1 MRACTEP
8 RVRAFLLVWLIA
20 TGCAVRRPPAVVGAV
35 PGGVEAFLASHPLGA
50 GQTIRIDEVARTPA
64 ASYHIVQVRGAESPH
79 RHRTHDLTIFVL
91 RGGGVLTLDGTQTP
105 LHAGDAAVIS
115 RDRVHWFA
123 RRGDDTAVSLVVF
136 TPPLDAPDSV
146 PASVDPMPG
155 RQ

>member
-8 RVRAFLLVWLIA
+8 GVRAFLLVWLIA
-20 TGCAVRRPPAVVGAV
+20 TGCAVRRPPVVVGGL
-35 PGGVEAFLASHPLGA
+35 PGDLDAFLASHPLGP
-50 GQTIRIDEVARTPA
+50 GQALRADEVTRTA
-64 ASYHIVQVRGAESPH
+64 TASYLVVQLRGAESPH
-79 RHRTHDLTIFVL
+79 RHRSHDLTVFLL
-91 RGGGVLTLDGTQTP
+91 RGEGVLTLDGAQTP

-123 RRGDDTAVSLVVF
+123 RRGDETAVSFAVF

-146 PASVDPMPG
+146 PASVDPIPG